1 MFAQKEKI
9 TFAQYTLISLKNST
23 RGFALENVAGI
34 NSRGKNLAT
43 MVTFLP
49 AKVRFLTYFILTV
62 EKKNVLFFI
71 FFLKD
76 FRF

>member
-34 NSRGKNLAT
+34 NSRRKNLAT

-62 EKKNVLFFI
+62 EKQMFYFLFFS
-71 FFLKD
+71 
-76 FRF
+76 